1 MKNPMQPLVR
11 DEHGKIRFK
20 ENAIVRAV
28 VDAARYGR
36 KLDLNDIAC
45 MDFTQDDRVQ
55 FAQLI
60 GYSLAGYHELSDI
73 PDAAA
78 LAASAK
84 AREQWPDA
92 GGCRD
97 TGCNLHCGVEEEKP

>member
-1 MKNPMQPLVR
+1 MKHPMQPLVR
-11 DEHGKIRFK
+11 DEHGKVRFK
-20 ENAIVRAV
+20 ANAIVRALLE
-28 VDAARYGR
+28 AGREGR

-60 GYSLAGYHELSDI
+60 GYSLSGFHELSDV

-84 AREQWPDA
+84 AQEQWPEA
-92 GGCRD
+92 SGCRD
-97 TGCNLHCGVEEEKP
+97 GGCVFHAGVDEE